1 MSQEVKRIKMEDKK
15 AMKKF
20 VFIMVSSLIVGG
32 FIGVG
37 LVFVK
42 FYGIEMVNQVLEQI
56 LQVVL
61 TYGMPVVT
69 VGITVAVIAIYVN
82 ARKEFKSWDGESE
95 EPIDKVESRLSYA
108 LWLVAINIIWNYFVF
123 GAAFCS
129 HYWDAIQNEK
139 ILGNVVVMTVF
150 FIASIFIT
158 VVEQQKIVNLEKE
171 INPEKMGSV
180 YDTKFQK
187 KWEESCDE
195 AERLQIYKCGY
206 KAYRVTYNLC
216 IGLWVFCVLGGFIWE
231 FGIVPVLMVT
241 VIWAV
246 MVTVY
251 SMESIRYSKKGK

>member
-1 MSQEVKRIKMEDKK
+1 MSQEIARIKMEDKK

-20 VFIMVSSLIVGG
+20 AAVMLVSLIVGACAG
-32 FIGVG
+32 IG
-37 LVFVK
+37 LVIVK
-42 FYGIEMVNQVLEQI
+42 FYGIEVVNQMLEQI
-56 LQVVL
+56 LFVVL

-69 VGITVAVIAIYVN
+69 VVVTAVVIAIYVN
-82 ARKEFKSWDGESE
+82 SRKAFRNWDGESE
-95 EPIDKVESRLSYA
+95 EPINTVERRLAYA

-129 HYWDAIQNEK
+129 HYWDGIQNEN
-139 ILGNVVVMTVF
+139 LAGNVLVMAVF
-150 FIASIFIT
+150 FIAAIFIT
-158 VVEQQKIVNLEKE
+158 LVEQQKIVNLEKE

-195 AERLQIYKCGY
+195 AEKLQIYKCGY